1 MSNESGTQLS
11 ELRDL
16 AHHNIG
22 QLNRAVVGWFEF
34 ARKTLDAAEAN
45 VAALCNHASQ
55 LAQAESPVEC
65 VRLQTEFV
73 KSSMASMQKQ
83 STNFMSARREPAE
96 GRRKTRG
103 RRCLPRQ
110 RAVTASRKVPAKE
123 SGHA

>member
-1 MSNESGTQLS
+1 MSNESGAQLS

-16 AHHNIG
+16 AHQNIG
-22 QLNRAVVGWFEF
+22 QLNRAVVGWFVF

-83 STNFMSARREPAE
+83 SMDMMRAGKEAAE
-96 GRRKTRG
+96 
-103 RRCLPRQ
+103 
-110 RAVTASRKVPAKE
+110 
-123 SGHA
+123 

>member
-1 MSNESGTQLS
+1 MSNESGAQLS

-22 QLNRAVVGWFEF
+22 QLNRAMVGWFEF

-73 KSSMASMQKQ
+73 KSSMTSMQKQ
-83 STNFMSARREPAE
+83 STDIMRAGREAAE
-96 GRRKTRG
+96 
-103 RRCLPRQ
+103 
-110 RAVTASRKVPAKE
+110 
-123 SGHA
+123 

>member
-1 MSNESGTQLS
+1 MSNESGAQLS

-16 AHHNIG
+16 AQHNIG
-22 QLNRAVVGWFEF
+22 QLTRAMAEWFEF

-45 VAALCNHASQ
+45 VTTFCDHASQ

-83 STNFMSARREPAE
+83 STDIMRAGREAAE
-96 GRRKTRG
+96 
-103 RRCLPRQ
+103 
-110 RAVTASRKVPAKE
+110 
-123 SGHA
+123 

>member
-1 MSNESGTQLS
+1 MSNESGAQLS

-34 ARKTLDAAEAN
+34 ARKALDTTEAN

-55 LAQAESPVEC
+55 LARAESPVEC

-73 KSSMASMQKQ
+73 KSAMASMQKQ
-83 STNFMSARREPAE
+83 STDMM
-96 GRRKTRG
+96 
-103 RRCLPRQ
+103 
-110 RAVTASRKVPAKE
+110 RAGPS
-123 SGHA
+123 

>member
-1 MSNESGTQLS
+1 MSNESGAQLS

-16 AHHNIG
+16 AHQNIG
-22 QLNRAVVGWFEF
+22 QLNRAMAGWFEF

-73 KSSMASMQKQ
+73 KSSMASMQKL
-83 STNFMSARREPAE
+83 STDMMRAGKEAAE
-96 GRRKTRG
+96 
-103 RRCLPRQ
+103 
-110 RAVTASRKVPAKE
+110 
-123 SGHA
+123 

>member
-1 MSNESGTQLS
+1 MSNESGAQLS

-22 QLNRAVVGWFEF
+22 QLNRAANGWFEF

-45 VAALCNHASQ
+45 VAALCDHASQ
-55 LAQAESPVEC
+55 LALAESPAEC

-83 STNFMSARREPAE
+83 STDILRT
-96 GRRKTRG
+96 GRA
-103 RRCLPRQ
+103 P
-110 RAVTASRKVPAKE
+110 PE
-123 SGHA
+123 

>member
-1 MSNESGTQLS
+1 MSNESGAQLS

-22 QLNRAVVGWFEF
+22 QLNRALVGWFEF
-34 ARKTLDAAEAN
+34 ARKALDAAEAN

-83 STNFMSARREPAE
+83 STDILRTGKAAAE
-96 GRRKTRG
+96 
-103 RRCLPRQ
+103 
-110 RAVTASRKVPAKE
+110 
-123 SGHA
+123 